1 MLDLLKPLARPNL
14 FTFNELSH
22 GVERSCGEMAP
33 LRLVSK
39 FLCGKLADE
48 MGEGLRDF
56 RSVRL
61 TVFRIFPFGTRKR
74 LIGHPVLGELSPHV
88 RHIGGEMDVMSVFAA
103 VDVGTGPAIVFAAG
117 PPLQPIL
124 ARITRN
130 RTAVGEGQSFL
141 ERNIDA
147 LADAVQSGVTN
158 PRKSQ
163 GRRHAR
169 GDLVGQMTGR
179 RTLSLG
185 VVALTIK
192 KTAGSIGDCVA
203 AFVVSMVSRASERSQ
218 RNSH

>member
-33 LRLVSK
+33 LRLLGK
-39 FLCGKLADE
+39 FLSGKLTDE

-56 RSVRL
+56 RSVRV

-74 LIGHPVLGELSPHV
+74 LIGHPVLRELSPHV

-103 VDVGTGPAIVFAAG
+103 VDVGSGAAIVFAAG
-117 PPLQPIL
+117 PRLQPIL
-124 ARITRN
+124 SRVACDRP
-130 RTAVGEGQSFL
+130 AVGEGQSLL
-141 ERNIDA
+141 ERDIDA
-147 LADAVQSGVTN
+147 LADSVQSGVTN
-158 PRKSQ
+158 TSKSQ

-169 GDLVGQMTGR
+169 RDLVGQMTGR

-185 VVALTIK
+185 VVAMTIE
-192 KTAGSIGDCVA
+192 KTPGSIGDCVA
-203 AFVVSMVSRASERSQ
+203 AFVVSMGSRASERSQ

>member
-22 GVERSCGEMAP
+22 GVERSGGEMAP
-33 LRLVSK
+33 LRLVRK
-39 FLCGKLADE
+39 FVSGKLTDE
-48 MGEGLRDF
+48 VGEGLRDF
-56 RSVRL
+56 RSVHV

-103 VDVGTGPAIVFAAG
+103 VDVGTGTAIVFAAG

-124 ARITRN
+124 SRVARN
-130 RTAVGEGQSFL
+130 RTAVGEGQGFL
-141 ERNIDA
+141 KRNIDP
-147 LADAVQSGVTN
+147 LAESVQSGVTN
-158 PRKSQ
+158 TRKAQ
-163 GRRHAR
+163 GRSHAR
-169 GDLVGQMTGR
+169 RDLVGQMTGR

-192 KTAGSIGDCVA
+192 KTAGSIGDGIA
-203 AFVVSMVSRASERSQ
+203 AFVVSMGSRASERSQ